1 MSKKDTVKETTILSD
16 EQIVE
21 LYWNRDEKAIEMTDR
36 KYHRY
41 LYSLAYNVLHDDMD
55 CEECLNDTYLGTWNK
70 IPPSRP
76 KWFQA
81 FVAKITRNLAL
92 KKYRDERIERRI
104 PSELTVSL
112 DEFNE
117 CLAYEPSAEED
128 YHTRRV
134 SEILTNYLRTLTD
147 RQEYV
152 FVCRYY
158 CSDSVANIAEM
169 LAISTSTVF
178 RDLGEIRDGLKKALE
193 EAGYGDAE

>member
-1 MSKKDTVKETTILSD
+1 MNKNDEKTSFPLLPD

-21 LYWNRDEKAIEMTDR
+21 MYWNRDEKAIEETDR

-76 KWFQA
+76 TWFQA
-81 FVAKITRNLAL
+81 FVAKIARNLAL
-92 KKYRDERIERRI
+92 KKYRDERAQKRV
-104 PSELTVSL
+104 PSEMTVSL

-117 CLAYEPSAEED
+117 CLAYMPSAEEE
-128 YHTRRV
+128 YHTHRI
-134 SEILTNYLRTLTD
+134 SEILTNYLSTLTD
-147 RQEYV
+147 RQEYI
-152 FVCRYY
+152 FICRYY
-158 CSDSVANIAEM
+158 CSDSVQAIADM
-169 LAISTSTVF
+169 LAISVSTVF

-193 EAGYGDAE
+193 EAGYGDAQ

>member
-1 MSKKDTVKETTILSD
+1 MNKNDEKTSFSLLPD

-21 LYWNRDEKAIEMTDR
+21 MYWNRNEKAIEETDR

-81 FVAKITRNLAL
+81 FVAKIARNLAL
-92 KKYRDERIERRI
+92 KKYRDERAQKRV
-104 PSELTVSL
+104 PSEMTVSL

-117 CLAYEPSAEED
+117 CLAYMPSAEEE

-134 SEILTNYLRTLTD
+134 SEILTNYLGTLTD
-147 RQEYV
+147 RQEYI
-152 FVCRYY
+152 FICRYY
-158 CSDSVANIAEM
+158 CSDSVQNIADM
-169 LAISTSTVF
+169 LTISASTVF

-193 EAGYGDAE
+193 EAGYGDAQ